1 MPHGAKVKNVSVA
14 RLLAE
19 RAVLEAG
26 EMRRPDV
33 VSEQMERMLEK
44 RSAAKGSAG
53 TRAKGKTSA
62 SRAVG
67 LLHDGLQGMLS

>member
-1 MPHGAKVKNVSVA
+1 MSVA

-19 RAVLEAG
+19 CAVLEAE

-44 RSAAKGSAG
+44 RSAAKGSVG
-53 TRAKGKTSA
+53 THAKGKTSA

-67 LLHDGLQGMLS
+67 LLRDGLQGMLS

>member
-19 RAVLEAG
+19 RVVLEAG

-44 RSAAKGSAG
+44 HSAAKGSAG
-53 TRAKGKTSA
+53 TCAKGKTSA
-62 SRAVG
+62 SRVVG
-67 LLHDGLQGMLS
+67 LLRDGLQGILS